1 MTEKEKSKIMFVMRK
16 APHGS
21 IYAYEGLEAILI
33 MGAFEQEISVV
44 FIDDGVFVLK
54 KEQDTKPLGVK
65 EFSRTFK
72 TLEDFD
78 ITNIYADR
86 ESLEQ
91 RGLTADDLIIPV
103 KVMEAGEI
111 AKLME
116 EQHVL
121 LTF

>member
-1 MTEKEKSKIMFVMRK
+1 MTEKEKTKIMFIMRK
-16 APHGS
+16 SPHGS
-21 IYAYEGLEAILI
+21 ILAYEGLEAILI

-65 EFSRTFK
+65 EFSRTFR
-72 TLEDFD
+72 TLEDYD

-91 RGLTADDLIIPV
+91 RGLSADDLIIPV
-103 KVMEAGEI
+103 KVVEAGEI
-111 AKLME
+111 TKIMD
-116 EQHVL
+116 EQDVL
-121 LTF
+121 FPF

>member
-44 FIDDGVFVLK
+44 FIDDGVFALK

-65 EFSRTFK
+65 EFSKTFAV
-72 TLEDFD
+72 LEDYD
-78 ITNIYADR
+78 ITNIYIDR
-86 ESLEQ
+86 ESLKQ
-91 RGLTADDLIIPV
+91 RGLSADDLVIPV

-111 AKLME
+111 AKIME

-121 LTF
+121 LPF

>member
-1 MTEKEKSKIMFVMRK
+1 MTEKEKTKIMFIMRK
-16 APHGS
+16 SPHGS
-21 IYAYEGLEAILI
+21 ILAYEGLEAILI

-65 EFSRTFK
+65 EFSRTFR
-72 TLEDFD
+72 TLEDYD

-91 RGLTADDLIIPV
+91 RGLSADDLIIPI
-103 KVMEAGEI
+103 KVVEAGEI
-111 AKLME
+111 TKIMD

-121 LTF
+121 LPF

>member
-1 MTEKEKSKIMFVMRK
+1 
-16 APHGS
+16 
-21 IYAYEGLEAILI
+21 
-33 MGAFEQEISVV
+33 MGAFEQEISVA

-65 EFSRTFK
+65 EFSKTFR

-116 EQHVL
+116 GQDVL
-121 LTF
+121 LPF

>member
-1 MTEKEKSKIMFVMRK
+1 MAEKEKSKIMFLMRK
-16 APHGS
+16 AAHGS

-33 MGAFEQEISVV
+33 MGAFEQEISVA

-91 RGLTADDLIIPV
+91 RGLTAHDLIIPV

-116 EQHVL
+116 GQDVL
-121 LTF
+121 LPF

>member
-44 FIDDGVFVLK
+44 FIDDGVFALK

-65 EFSRTFK
+65 EFSKTFAV
-72 TLEDFD
+72 LEDYD
-78 ITNIYADR
+78 ITNIYIDR

-91 RGLTADDLIIPV
+91 RGLSADDLVIPV

-111 AKLME
+111 AKIME

-121 LTF
+121 LPF

>member
-1 MTEKEKSKIMFVMRK
+1 MAEKEKSKIMFLMRK
-16 APHGS
+16 AAHGS

-33 MGAFEQEISVV
+33 MGAFEQEISVA

-116 EQHVL
+116 GQDVL
-121 LTF
+121 LPF

>member
-1 MTEKEKSKIMFVMRK
+1 MTEKEKTKIMFIMRK
-16 APHGS
+16 SPHGS
-21 IYAYEGLEAILI
+21 ILAYEGLEAILI

-65 EFSRTFK
+65 EFSRTFR
-72 TLEDFD
+72 TLEDYD
-78 ITNIYADR
+78 ITKIYADR

-91 RGLTADDLIIPV
+91 RGLSADDLVIPV

-111 AKLME
+111 AKIME

-121 LTF
+121 LPF

>member
-1 MTEKEKSKIMFVMRK
+1 MAEKEKSKIMFVMRK
-16 APHGS
+16 AAHGS
-21 IYAYEGLEAILI
+21 IYAYEGLEAMLI
-33 MGAFEQEISVV
+33 MGAFEQDISVA

-65 EFSRTFK
+65 EFSKTFR

-78 ITNIYADR
+78 ITNIYADK

-103 KVMEAGEI
+103 KVVGAGEI
-111 AKLME
+111 AKIME
-116 EQHVL
+116 EQDVL
-121 LTF
+121 LPF

>member
-1 MTEKEKSKIMFVMRK
+1 MAEKEKSKIMFLMRK
-16 APHGS
+16 AAHGS

-33 MGAFEQEISVV
+33 MGAFEQEISVA

-65 EFSRTFK
+65 EFSKTFR

-116 EQHVL
+116 GQDVL
-121 LTF
+121 LPF

>member
-1 MTEKEKSKIMFVMRK
+1 MAEKEKTKIMFVMRK
-16 APHGS
+16 AAHGS

-65 EFSRTFK
+65 EFSKTFK
-72 TLEDFD
+72 TLEDYD

-111 AKLME
+111 AKIME
-116 EQHVL
+116 VQHVL
-121 LTF
+121 LPF

>member
-1 MTEKEKSKIMFVMRK
+1 MAEKEKCKIMFVMRK

-33 MGAFEQEISVV
+33 MGAYEQEISVA
-44 FIDDGVFVLK
+44 FIDDGVFALK

-65 EFSRTFK
+65 EFSKTF
-72 TLEDFD
+72 TALEDYD
-78 ITNIYADR
+78 ITNIYVDR
-86 ESLEQ
+86 ESLEL
-91 RGLTADDLIIPV
+91 RGLSTEDLLIPV

-111 AKLME
+111 AKIME

-121 LTF
+121 LPF